1 MAGYNDL
8 KKSQNLSTR
17 RTAKTAKAPKQPIV
31 MNLGASIPDI
41 TENKAISRSKTNIL
55 QHKETLQYT

>member
-55 QHKETLQYT
+55 